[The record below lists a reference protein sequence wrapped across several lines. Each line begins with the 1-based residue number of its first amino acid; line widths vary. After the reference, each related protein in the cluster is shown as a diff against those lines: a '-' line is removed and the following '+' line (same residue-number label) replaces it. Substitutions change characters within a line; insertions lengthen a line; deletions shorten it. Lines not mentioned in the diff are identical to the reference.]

1 MSDEAGAP
9 RLKLRRAAA
18 DVRCMRSRALST
30 SICLLLFVLSSAV
43 PARTASEVSG
53 PFQLQGGR
61 NARRELA
68 FAVHQPGSFR
78 IRVESRGRIALALAV
93 IAPGGLVI
101 SSTRIV
107 GSGEVTIMAAPELVA
122 KGIEWAATVQ
132 AYEPGEDASGRIRV
146 MDLADAPRRA
156 GHDVDR
162 FLLAHPAVAYHLMW
176 RDAQG
181 VRSYSAWP
189 DPMRAR
195 LRALVD
201 DARRGISEPQR
212 DPAPLPPFNA
222 WQPTGENDV
231 TTALTP
237 EDAREMYLETVA
249 TSLMVEMD
257 RRVPWSVSDLNE
269 DGLDALFSSNALF
282 FWRGNRGVYEI
293 APHAHGWAVPA
304 PAAVALRFLHDHEIL
319 HRTRRDTLVALI
331 EWTRQLTHFAGATSP
346 DNFADFWG
354 YRGGM
359 PVARA
364 LTGTRYGGVE
374 FREYPQYDQV
384 RHYTAGCHGTVGL
397 LVNVLRSVN
406 IPARYR
412 SVQNASSSHA
422 TAMFLSEDLTLT
434 HGDDP
439 YSQMSVGAPA
449 AELMVDRATYDAW
462 LGPLAADPGPSIGR
476 QALVLGLR
484 YLPPYLRQLH
494 ALDQQD
500 HRSREASRVF
510 DVFRGVYSMRDLEQA
525 RLWPRLGAAR

>member
-1 MSDEAGAP
+1 MRP
-9 RLKLRRAAA
+9 RT
-18 DVRCMRSRALST
+18 LST
-30 SICLLLFVLSSAV
+30 SICLLLLVLFSDV
-43 PARTASEVSG
+43 PAQTAGEVSG
-53 PFQLQGGR
+53 PFQLQGGHD
-61 NARRELA
+61 ARRELA

-78 IRVESRGRIALALAV
+78 VRVESRGRTALALVV

-101 SSTRIV
+101 SSSRIV
-107 GSGEVTIMAAPELVA
+107 GSGEVTIMAPPELVA
-122 KGIEWAATVQ
+122 RGIEWAATVQ
-132 AYEPGEDASGRIRV
+132 AYEPSEDESGRIRV
-146 MDLADAPRRA
+146 IDLADAPRRA
-156 GHDVDR
+156 VHDVDR

-181 VRSYSAWP
+181 VHSYSAWP

-201 DARRGISEPQR
+201 DARRGIAEPPR
-212 DPAPLPPFNA
+212 DPPPNA

-237 EDAREMYLETVA
+237 EYAREMYLETVA

-257 RRVPWSVSDLNE
+257 RRVPWSVDDLNE
-269 DGLDALFSSNALF
+269 DGLDALFSGNALF
-282 FWRGNRGVYEI
+282 FWRGSRGVYEI
-293 APHAHGWAVPA
+293 TAHDHGWAVPA
-304 PAAVALRFLHDHEIL
+304 PAAVAFRFLHDHEML
-319 HRTRRDTLVALI
+319 SRTRRDTLVALI
-331 EWTRQLTHFAGATSP
+331 EWTRQLVHFAGATSP

-364 LTGTRYGGVE
+364 LAGTRYGGVE

-422 TAMFLSEDLTLT
+422 TAMFLSEDLALT

-449 AELMVDRATYDAW
+449 AEILVDRVTYDAW

-484 YLPPYLRQLH
+484 YLPPYVRQLH
-494 ALDQQD
+494 ALDQED
-500 HRSREASRVF
+500 RRSREASRVF
-510 DVFRGVYSMRDLEQA
+510 ELFRGVYSMRDLEQA
-525 RLWPRLGAAR
+525 PLWPRLDAAR